1 MARITKGQQLNQE
14 NQTREENRMKE
25 SIRKCFGTGALSL
38 VLLLAAGIPALAKN
52 YGTMIL
58 DHDIVLHGKALPA
71 GKYVVEWKSHSPEAT
86 VQFLQRYRVVLFAEG
101 RVERRHRIYDHDSVV
116 YNEQPDG
123 SKSLIEI
130 RFAGS
135 NKVLVFDQKI

>member
-1 MARITKGQQLNQE
+1 
-14 NQTREENRMKE
+14 MKE
-25 SIRKCFGTGALSL
+25 SIRKRFGTGALSL

-52 YGTMIL
+52 SGIMIL
-58 DHDIVLHGKALPA
+58 DHDVVLHGKALPA
-71 GKYVVEWKSHSPEAT
+71 GKYVVEWKTHSPEAT
-86 VQFLQRYRVVLFAEG
+86 VQFVQRYRVVLFAEG

-116 YNEQPDG
+116 YNEEPDG
-123 SKSLIEI
+123 SRSLMEI